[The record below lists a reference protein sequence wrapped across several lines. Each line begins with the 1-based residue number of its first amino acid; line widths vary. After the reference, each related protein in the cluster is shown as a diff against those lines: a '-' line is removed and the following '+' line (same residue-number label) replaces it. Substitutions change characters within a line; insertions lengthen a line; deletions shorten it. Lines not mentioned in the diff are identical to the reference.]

1 MILDVVYALL
11 DAEIV
16 AEEDIEEPLVIAVDY
31 EFALEPAGGLPPADD
46 GGLPPADD
54 SGVPP
59 MEIAQAFG
67 TRTQFHVGDLSIVH
81 NLGRRGWWFA
91 VQVGELR
98 GCDYVVTGVDA
109 HFTLFYLNSHHE
121 RAHEVAG
128 AMSALL
134 EQIVTRRGDRRLPPD
149 RRLVPD
155 FVTAGQVSEYSNE
168 ELAMLDVLVSCPIH
182 STLHRI
188 VSAGLGQVQGRLRGR
203 IAYVHPAFHLSV
215 RRSAGCVMERADHLT
230 AVHV

>member
-1 MILDVVYALL
+1 MMLDVVYALL
-11 DAEIV
+11 DAGIV
-16 AEEDIEEPLVIAVDY
+16 AEEDIEEPLGIAVDY
-31 EFALEPAGGLPPADD
+31 ELALEPAGGWPPADDDGLPPADD

-81 NLGRRGWWFA
+81 NLGHRGWWFA

-98 GCDYVVTGVDA
+98 GCDYIATGVDA
-109 HFTLFYLNSHHE
+109 HFTLFYLRSHRE
-121 RAHEVAG
+121 RVSEVAG
-128 AMSALL
+128 AMSAVL
-134 EQIVTRRGDRRLPPD
+134 EQIMTRHSD
-149 RRLVPD
+149 RRLVHWWRVPD
-155 FVTAGQVSEYSNE
+155 FATAGQVSPLSGE

-188 VSAGLGQVQGRLRGR
+188 LSAGMGQLQRRQGTL
-203 IAYVHPAFHLSV
+203 VKSAFHLSI
-215 RRSAGCVMERADHLT
+215 RRSAGCVMKLA
-230 AVHV
+230 A

>member
-11 DAEIV
+11 DAELV
-16 AEEDIEEPLVIAVDY
+16 AEVDIEEPLVIAVDY
-31 EFALEPAGGLPPADD
+31 EFALQPMLPPADD

-67 TRTQFHVGDLSIVH
+67 TRTQFHVGELSIVH
-81 NLGRRGWWFA
+81 NYGQRGWWFA

-98 GCDYVVTGVDA
+98 GCDYIATGVDA
-109 HFTLFYLNSHHE
+109 HFTLFYLRSHCE
-121 RAHEVAG
+121 RVSEVAG
-128 AMSALL
+128 AMSAVL
-134 EQIVTRRGDRRLPPD
+134 EQIMTRHSD
-149 RRLVPD
+149 RRLVHWWRVPD
-155 FVTAGQVSEYSNE
+155 FATAGQVSPLSGE

-188 VSAGLGQVQGRLRGR
+188 LSAGMGQLQRRQGTFVKR
-203 IAYVHPAFHLSV
+203 AFHLSI
-215 RRSAGCVMERADHLT
+215 RRSAGCVMKLA
-230 AVHV
+230 A

>member
-1 MILDVVYALL
+1 MMLDVVYALL
-11 DAEIV
+11 DAGIV
-16 AEEDIEEPLVIAVDY
+16 AEEDIEEPLGIAVDY
-31 EFALEPAGGLPPADD
+31 ELALEPAGFWPPADDDGLPPADD

-59 MEIAQAFG
+59 MEIAWAFG
-67 TRTQFHVGDLSIVH
+67 TRTQFHVGELSIVH
-81 NLGRRGWWFA
+81 NNGHRGWWFA

-109 HFTLFYLNSHHE
+109 HFTLFYLHSHHE
-121 RAHEVAG
+121 RVHEVAG

-188 VSAGLGQVQGRLRGR
+188 LSAGLGQLQGRQGTFVKR
-203 IAYVHPAFHLSV
+203 AFHLSV
-215 RRSAGCVMERADHLT
+215 RRSAGCVMKLA
-230 AVHV
+230 A

>member
-11 DAEIV
+11 DAELLTDV
-16 AEEDIEEPLVIAVDY
+16 DIEEPLVIAVDY

-67 TRTQFHVGDLSIVH
+67 TRTQFHVGELSIVH
-81 NLGRRGWWFA
+81 NYGQRGWWFA

-98 GCDYVVTGVDA
+98 GCDYIATGVDA
-109 HFTLFYLNSHHE
+109 HFTLFYLRSHRE
-121 RAHEVAG
+121 RVSEVAG
-128 AMSALL
+128 AMSAVL
-134 EQIVTRRGDRRLPPD
+134 EQIMTRHSD
-149 RRLVPD
+149 RRLVHWWRVPD
-155 FVTAGQVSEYSNE
+155 FATAGQVSPLSGE

-188 VSAGLGQVQGRLRGR
+188 LSAGMGQLQRRQGTFVKR
-203 IAYVHPAFHLSV
+203 AFHLSI
-215 RRSAGCVMERADHLT
+215 RRSAGCVMKLA
-230 AVHV
+230 A

>member
-1 MILDVVYALL
+1 MLDVVYALL
-11 DAEIV
+11 DAGIV
-16 AEEDIEEPLVIAVDY
+16 AEEDIEEPLGIAVDY
-31 EFALEPAGGLPPADD
+31 ELALEPAGGLPPADD

-81 NLGRRGWWFA
+81 NLGPRGWWFA

-98 GCDYVVTGVDA
+98 GCDYIATGVDA
-109 HFTLFYLNSHHE
+109 HFTLFYLRSHRE
-121 RAHEVAG
+121 RVSEVAG
-128 AMSALL
+128 AMSAVL
-134 EQIVTRRGDRRLPPD
+134 EQIMTRHSD
-149 RRLVPD
+149 RRLVHWWRVPD
-155 FVTAGQVSEYSNE
+155 FATAGQVSPLSGE

-188 VSAGLGQVQGRLRGR
+188 LSAGMGQLQRRQGTFVKR
-203 IAYVHPAFHLSV
+203 AFHLSI
-215 RRSAGCVMERADHLT
+215 RRSAGCVMKLA
-230 AVHV
+230 A

>member
-11 DAEIV
+11 DAELV
-16 AEEDIEEPLVIAVDY
+16 TDVDIEEPLVIAVDY
-31 EFALEPAGGLPPADD
+31 EFALQPMLPPADD

-67 TRTQFHVGDLSIVH
+67 TRTQFHVGELSIVH
-81 NLGRRGWWFA
+81 NYGQRGWWFA

-98 GCDYVVTGVDA
+98 GCDYIATGVDA
-109 HFTLFYLNSHHE
+109 HFTLFYLRSHCE
-121 RAHEVAG
+121 RVSEVAG
-128 AMSALL
+128 AMSAVL
-134 EQIVTRRGDRRLPPD
+134 EQIMTRHSD
-149 RRLVPD
+149 RRLVHWWRVPD
-155 FVTAGQVSEYSNE
+155 FATAGQVSPLSGE

-188 VSAGLGQVQGRLRGR
+188 LSAGMGQLQRRQGTL
-203 IAYVHPAFHLSV
+203 VKSAFHLSI
-215 RRSAGCVMERADHLT
+215 RRSAGCVMKLA
-230 AVHV
+230 A